1 MRLSRLV
8 TSALAFV
15 VVAGIAAGAIYVFN
29 NRPIAVQVAV
39 PEKNV
44 ALQVFGL
51 GSVEARVISNVGF
64 EVAGILEALQVDH
77 GDSVK
82 RGDVLARLD
91 TAEQQARVVRAEAS
105 VQSSEAA
112 LNRTQTMVERQAAVL
127 AQKEEI
133 SRRQQELLRKGVAA
147 VEKAQDAAKEL
158 KVAEADLAIAKADS
172 AVAQAAVATAR
183 ADLLREN
190 VLLGKY
196 ALLAAYDAMI
206 VERHGEPGAAV
217 KAGDPVYKLVD
228 PSSVWALAH
237 VEEARSGDV
246 AVGQSA
252 EVRLRSRPATVFAA
266 RVARIGIES
275 DRVSEERRIW
285 VKCEVCPP
293 AFHLGEQAEVII
305 TTGVLPE
312 ALLVPEMMVQGFDGR
327 SGSVWVADKGVAR
340 RATVKFGQRTL
351 DGRIAVVDGIPAGTE
366 IIIAPASGLREG
378 RAVSV
383 AASGSP

>member
-64 EVAGILEALQVDH
+64 EVAGILDALQVDH

-127 AQKEEI
+127 AQKEETN
-133 SRRQQELLRKGVAA
+133 RRQQELLRKGVAA
-147 VEKAQDAAKEL
+147 VEKAAGCRQGPEGCARPTL
-158 KVAEADLAIAKADS
+158 PS
-172 AVAQAAVATAR
+172 PRPTAPWR
-183 ADLLREN
+183 RPPWQRREP
-190 VLLGKY
+190 
-196 ALLAAYDAMI
+196 I
-206 VERHGEPGAAV
+206 CC
-217 KAGDPVYKLVD
+217 
-228 PSSVWALAH
+228 
-237 VEEARSGDV
+237 ARMCC
-246 AVGQSA
+246 
-252 EVRLRSRPATVFAA
+252 L
-266 RVARIGIES
+266 ES
-275 DRVSEERRIW
+275 MP
-285 VKCEVCPP
+285 C
-293 AFHLGEQAEVII
+293 L
-305 TTGVLPE
+305 
-312 ALLVPEMMVQGFDGR
+312 
-327 SGSVWVADKGVAR
+327 
-340 RATVKFGQRTL
+340 QRTT
-351 DGRIAVVDGIPAGTE
+351 R
-366 IIIAPASGLREG
+366 
-378 RAVSV
+378 
-383 AASGSP
+383 